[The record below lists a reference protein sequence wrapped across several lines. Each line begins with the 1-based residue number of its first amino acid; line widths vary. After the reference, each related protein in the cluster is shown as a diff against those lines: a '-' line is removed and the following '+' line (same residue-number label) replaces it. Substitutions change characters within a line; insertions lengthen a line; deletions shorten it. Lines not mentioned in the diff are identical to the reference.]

1 MSFKDLLIQAKDG
14 SHYAQEKIFLL
25 YRPLLFKEAC
35 VYEVFDEDLFQEL
48 SMTLVDCIRLFRF
61 RNNRRMGNFAA
72 QDSHSRSYYPDA
84 YCFKIP
90 VIRMAASCCGCGYRD
105 SDHRRHH
112 RYLADFFLIKA
123 GDVFCM

>member
-1 MSFKDLLIQAKDG
+1 MEEKKNIRELAIQYFEGRILRKD
-14 SHYAQEKIFLL
+14 EK
-25 YRPLLFKEAC
+25 LLFAYVGQSEENRATFRQWKG
-35 VYEVFDEDLFQEL
+35 
-48 SMTLVDCIRLFRF
+48 VDCIRHFRF

-105 SDHRRHH
+105 SDHRKHH
-112 RYLADFFLIKA
+112 RHLADFFLIKA

>member
-48 SMTLVDCIRLFRF
+48 SMTLVD
-61 RNNRRMGNFAA
+61 
-72 QDSHSRSYYPDA
+72 
-84 YCFKIP
+84 
-90 VIRMAASCCGCGYRD
+90 
-105 SDHRRHH
+105 
-112 RYLADFFLIKA
+112 
-123 GDVFCM
+123 

>member
-48 SMTLVDCIRLFRF
+48 SMTLVDCIRLFQLY
-61 RNNRRMGNFAA
+61 AA
-72 QDSHSRSYYPDA
+72 IGVGLARGTDANGLECWYCVQLFLRS
-84 YCFKIP
+84 
-90 VIRMAASCCGCGYRD
+90 GYSISAVD
-105 SDHRRHH
+105 KP
-112 RYLADFFLIKA
+112 ATK
-123 GDVFCM
+123 

>member
-48 SMTLVDCIRLFRF
+48 SMTLVDCIRLFHG
-61 RNNRRMGNFAA
+61 MDPAPGVCSLAL
-72 QDSHSRSYYPDA
+72 D
-84 YCFKIP
+84 
-90 VIRMAASCCGCGYRD
+90 IRAS
-105 SDHRRHH
+105 SSSA
-112 RYLADFFLIKA
+112 LARTRL
-123 GDVFCM
+123 